1 MLTGGASDIDAFAA
15 KLFAQNGAKVIIA
28 DVQSDLHRRT
38 DHFHLPPRPIGHL
51 RQVQRRIQD
60 RRVDTAVSAHGKLD
74 IMFSNA
80 GIMGQL
86 AGMQIATT
94 DSQDLAKVLEVNVRG
109 AFHCAKHA
117 ARVMIGGKKGV
128 IIFTTSNI
136 TTMFGNAPHAYT
148 TSKHVV
154 VGLMKNLTVEL
165 GGYGVWVNSISPN
178 GVPTPMAMNALGLD
192 RRRFRSWV
200 RSRRA

>member
-1 MLTGGASDIDAFAA
+1 
-15 KLFAQNGAKVIIA
+15 
-28 DVQSDLHRRT
+28 
-38 DHFHLPPRPIGHL
+38 
-51 RQVQRRIQD
+51 
-60 RRVDTAVSAHGKLD
+60 
-74 IMFSNA
+74 MFSNA

-178 GVPTPMAMNALGLD
+178 GVPTPMAEAVQELGSQQASLKGTMLHKNDVAETALYLASDESKFVSGLNLVVD
-192 RRRFRSWV
+192 GS
-200 RSRRA
+200 